1 MFNSSPL
8 RFLASQNIPADSS
21 LVHQLRVDLLYD
33 EFPVLK
39 ILWESYKHMT
49 MSYLSDILVSRMSD
63 HIFHA
68 LELSPELL
76 EFSQNISSSPA
87 QLLNHYRYFESQGL
101 SSIVLKDHIASWN
114 SSAYWMSLG
123 RCFRFVNPHFKT
135 ASGDYV
141 SYPLY
146 YNSKSVLAQYDASSL
161 EVRGNFFYPPGG
173 FREWHTNS
181 INPGWRAYCVFSDE
195 SSLSSFNYI
204 NPASGSL
211 SIVHDKSDHVNL
223 FRVATSDQD
232 SLWHSVQSSTWR
244 LSMGFRFNIQ
254 IQPEE
259 IESYILARDPA
270 TFLAYNRTSEWEWWI
285 RLPFWCSK
293 SAVGQFLKCLA
304 ASDSSSAISVVH
316 HEICR
321 HNQIAPPD
329 WYISDLMAN
338 LVFAFIN
345 NLCANFSDSSAL

>member
-1 MFNSSPL
+1 MFASSPL
-8 RFLASQNIPADSS
+8 RFLASQNIPVESS
-21 LVHQLRVDLLYD
+21 LVHQLKADLLYE

-49 MSYLSDILVSRMSD
+49 MSYLSDALVSKMTD

-68 LELSPELL
+68 LELSPELS
-76 EFSQNISSSPA
+76 EFSQNISSSPSH
-87 QLLNHYRYFESQGL
+87 LLNHYRRFESQGL
-101 SSIVLKDHIASWN
+101 SSNVLKDYIASWS

-123 RCFRFVNPHFKT
+123 RCFRFVNPQFKT

-146 YNSKSVLAQYDASSL
+146 HNSKTVLAEYDASSL

-195 SSLSSFNYI
+195 SSPSSFNYI

-211 SIVHDKSDHVNL
+211 SIVDDKSDHVNL
-223 FRVATSDQD
+223 FRVATSDHD
-232 SLWHSVQSSTWR
+232 SLWHSVQSRTWR

-254 IQPEE
+254 ISPEE
-259 IESYILARDPA
+259 IESYVYARDPV
-270 TFLAYNRTSEWEWWI
+270 TLSHYNRTSEWEWWI
-285 RLPFWCSK
+285 LLPFWCSK
-293 SAVGQFLKCLA
+293 TAVGQFLKYLD
-304 ASDSSSAISVVH
+304 ASDPPSAISIVQQ
-316 HEICR
+316 EIHR
-321 HNQIAPPD
+321 HNQVA
-329 WYISDLMAN
+329 S
-338 LVFAFIN
+338 
-345 NLCANFSDSSAL
+345 